1 MANRQATEIRVVT
14 ISASFGSGGSI
25 VGPAVA
31 ERLGLPFLDR
41 ALPVAVSRTV
51 DSTLE
56 DAFAHDERPPTLL
69 QRVFKGMAGSVGAWG
84 LNVPPEATI
93 TDDDAFCAGTAQVLR
108 ALADTTGGVVL
119 GRAGAVVLA
128 QHPAAFHVRLDGD
141 RAGRVARAAEQV
153 DGDEEAAARLLDQ
166 TDRDREGYVRYF
178 YKVDPRDSRLYHLL
192 LDSTVIPLD
201 VCSDL
206 IVTAARSSTPLR
218 VRAL

>member
-1 MANRQATEIRVVT
+1 M
-14 ISASFGSGGSI
+14 
-25 VGPAVA
+25 
-31 ERLGLPFLDR
+31 RLFVPGLP
-41 ALPVAVSRTV
+41 
-51 DSTLE
+51 
-56 DAFAHDERPPTLL
+56 
-69 QRVFKGMAGSVGAWG
+69 
-84 LNVPPEATI
+84 
-93 TDDDAFCAGTAQVLR
+93 QVLR
-108 ALADTTGGVVL
+108 TLADTTGGVIL

-141 RAGRVARAAEQV
+141 RAGRLARAAEQV